1 MKGHGIRTTGNLAS
15 NHLASSDLTALIKSV
30 AHTNNEAQDLIKI
43 ETHLITEGQDRNK
56 TVLFL
61 TTGGQDHTKTGGQD
75 RIKIEVEQIKEDQ
88 DRTKIEDHLN
98 KGSIDQASTDR
109 NLKKDVAHIIL
120 QKEDLVPIK
129 TDLSR
134 QLEALLMRVGLQD
147 KAVNIEEDTKG
158 NVHQAASILRAQDP
172 RLEEIL
178 SPWHRT

>member
-15 NHLASSDLTALIKSV
+15 NHLASSDLTALTKNV

-75 RIKIEVEQIKEDQ
+75 RIKTEVEQIKEDQ

-178 SPWHRT
+178 SLWHRT